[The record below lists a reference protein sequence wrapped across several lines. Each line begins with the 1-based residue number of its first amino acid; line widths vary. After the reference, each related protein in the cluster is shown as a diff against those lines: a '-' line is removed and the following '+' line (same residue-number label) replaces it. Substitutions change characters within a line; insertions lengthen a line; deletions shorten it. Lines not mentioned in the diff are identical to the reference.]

1 MHEHEALVRRAWA
14 AYDRGD
20 VEEFGACLAPDW
32 REYDADGDSITLA
45 DVVPGMRAQRVAFP
59 DKHTEVQHVIREG
72 DVIVTRTTTTA
83 THTGKYF
90 DLEPT
95 GKSLRSHEI
104 SIHRIVRGRIAE
116 TFQETGASGF
126 YTQLTGRPA
135 PEPTDNFA

>member
-1 MHEHEALVRRAWA
+1 MHENEALVRRAWV

-20 VEEFGACLAPDW
+20 EKEFGACLAPDW

-45 DVVPGMRAQRVAFP
+45 DVVPGMLAQRVAFP
-59 DKHTEVQHVIREG
+59 DKHTEVQQVIREG
-72 DVIVTRTTTTA
+72 NLVVTRSTTTA

-95 GKSLRSHEI
+95 GKQLRSHEI
-104 SIHRIVRGRIAE
+104 SIHRIVNGRIAE

-126 YTQLTGRPA
+126 YTQLSGRPS
-135 PEPTDNFA
+135 PNPTDNFA